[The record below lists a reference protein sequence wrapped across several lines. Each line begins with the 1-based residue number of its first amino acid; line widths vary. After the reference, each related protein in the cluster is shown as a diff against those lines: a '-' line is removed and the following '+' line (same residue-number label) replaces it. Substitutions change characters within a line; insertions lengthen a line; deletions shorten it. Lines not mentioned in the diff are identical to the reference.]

1 MRKLREIWLKNYLIR
16 MRQSRKERKARLQMF
31 FKSIKGRKILFRNL
45 IDLDDVFKA
54 VTYQIEESDEQT
66 MARV

>member
-1 MRKLREIWLKNYLIR
+1 M
-16 MRQSRKERKARLQMF
+16 QMF